1 MKPKHF
7 IGFSFYCGILKQ
19 ILILLG
25 NQKLLLSD
33 NVSHEMFSRVMQCI
47 TLLYINSLSLPKRM
61 LCLYSMP
68 TRSEMVRKQ
77 CYRAIL
83 KRFHFHVHLLSCVS
97 FCVYLRKS
105 HYRLSWQYAREI
117 FPLRFLFS
125 LVQPI
130 DHWFPILQQ

>member
-1 MKPKHF
+1 M
-7 IGFSFYCGILKQ
+7 
-19 ILILLG
+19 LG

-33 NVSHEMFSRVMQCI
+33 NVSHEMFSRDMQCI

-83 KRFHFHVHLLSCVS
+83 KRFHFHVVLLSCVS

-117 FPLRFLFS
+117 FPLCVFFSRQCSQLTIGFLFYNNDWINV
-125 LVQPI
+125 LCKI
-130 DHWFPILQQ
+130 DVNWEKYH